1 VEPLIYGLIG
11 RTLGHSYSVP
21 IHRALGNETYALYPL
36 EPEAL
41 GAFLAWAD
49 VAGLN
54 VTIPYKRDVLPYC
67 ARLDETARAIGS
79 VNTMVRERDGSLTG
93 YNTDAYGLQYMV
105 DRAGVSFA
113 GRKVIVFGSGGAS
126 LTAQYVAL
134 RGGARAVVV
143 VSRDGANNYGNLERH
158 ADAEI
163 LINTT
168 PLGMAPK
175 TGELPADPA
184 RFPHCAGV
192 LDLVYNP
199 SQTALLFRAKELGI
213 PCSGGLSMLVAQAKA
228 AEELFFGRSIPTG
241 TIERVLAQTAMD
253 MQNIVLIG
261 MPGSGKST
269 VGAALSRLSGR
280 ECVDLDEQIV
290 QQAGMP
296 IPAIFTE
303 RGEALFRALE
313 CEMAQR
319 WGRESGKILVTGGG
333 IVKDERNYYA
343 LKQNGRVYQI
353 ERDVALLEREGRPL
367 SANADLAAML
377 RERAPLYARFRD
389 AAVTNADSAEEAAR
403 RIWEEYHAYFGAE
416 RAESEPVGAA
426 RTGDLWKTDV

>member
-1 VEPLIYGLIG
+1 MDTLRYGLIG

-21 IHRALGNETYALYPL
+21 IHRALGNEAYALYPL

-41 GAFLAWAD
+41 GVFLARPD
-49 VAGLN
+49 LGGLN

-67 ARLDETARAIGS
+67 ARLGETAQQIGS
-79 VNTMVRERDGSLTG
+79 VNTMVREQDGSLTG
-93 YNTDAYGLQYMV
+93 YNTDAYGLTYMAS
-105 DRAGVSFA
+105 RAGISFA
-113 GRKVIVFGSGGAS
+113 GRKVVVFGSGGAS
-126 LTAQYVAL
+126 LTAQYVAKH
-134 RGGARAVVV
+134 GGASSVVV
-143 VSRDGANNYGNLERH
+143 VSRGGADNYDNLSRH
-158 ADAEI
+158 VDAEI

-168 PLGMAPK
+168 PLGMAPN

-184 RFPHCAGV
+184 LFPICAGV

-228 AEELFFGRSIPTG
+228 AEELFFGRTIPNEA
-241 TIERVLAQTAMD
+241 IERVLAQTAMD

-269 VGAALSRLSGR
+269 VGATLSRLSGR
-280 ECVDLDEQIV
+280 ECIDLDEQIV
-290 QQAGMP
+290 REAGMP
-296 IPAIFTE
+296 ISAIFAE
-303 RGEALFRALE
+303 RGEAVFRAQE
-313 CEMAQR
+313 REMAQR
-319 WGRESGKILVTGGG
+319 WGRESGRILVTGGG
-333 IVKDERNYYA
+333 IVKDERNYYV

-389 AAVTNADSAEEAAR
+389 AAVTNGNSAEEAANQ
-403 RIWEEYHAYFGAE
+403 IWEDYHAYFGAE
-416 RAESEPVGAA
+416 RAESEPAGAA
-426 RTGDLWKTDV
+426 RAGDLRKTDL